1 MPRKAPDGNA
11 VIEHR
16 ITLGNYE
23 RQELKEYL
31 DSQKTA
37 NYLAPFAGAIGP
49 VAGVAAVGSIGY
61 LVAAYIFEWW
71 PFKGPDYATGFA
83 FTDRFYY
90 EAFTELSSDE
100 KIGEA
105 RDEKLAALDKSKEM
119 AEKIMTNEAE
129 LSKTVWGRMQLRA
142 AQNIIDNYDK
152 QRQDIIE
159 RYAKIQQAFAERAQN
174 IAESSDA
181 V

>member
-1 MPRKAPDGNA
+1 MPRKAPDK

-16 ITLGNYE
+16 ISLSNYE
-23 RQELKEYL
+23 RQEIKEYL
-31 DSQKTA
+31 ESQKTA
-37 NYLAPFAGAIGP
+37 TYLAPFDVAIGP
-49 VAGVAAVGSIGY
+49 VAGVAAVGGIGY

-71 PFKGPDYATGFA
+71 PFKGPDFATGFA

-90 EAFTELSSDE
+90 EAFTTLSSDE

-129 LSKTVWGRMQLRA
+129 LSKTIWGRMQIKA
-142 AQNIIDNYDK
+142 ASNIIDTYDTK
-152 QRQDIIE
+152 RKNIIE
-159 RYAKIQQAFAERAQN
+159 TYAKIQQQFAERAEN
-174 IAESSDA
+174 IADKSDA